1 MATRSGG
8 VIRATAHDAAD
19 GLAEEQVR
27 ALGRGVRGEDQARD
41 VDAFADHV
49 DGDEPARSIGVA
61 AGEALDPGVGLRF
74 IAEHHDRLLTGD
86 RAQQRARRAGV
97 GAVVAQDEPGG
108 VGDDSAGFGQE
119 RVGVAQHLRQQRGA
133 RVDRRSE
140 AARVVGRVQLVGEG
154 RDRLLGVHA
163 PAQRRVEQP
172 ERERTADVIADGLA
186 VPVDE
191 VGGAATLFVVA
202 DERNRPGIRA
212 KRRAGQGE
220 AVARAVE
227 RGAERGTPGR
237 GFARMM
243 DLVQHHERRARE
255 VVGEQ
260 IWRLGDL
267 LVGHDD
273 AVDVR

>member
-1 MATRSGG
+1 MHAGDDHPARLDLCVEWLEVGALGEAGRGLDVEGGADLVADLLAELDLDSLGAAHEGG
-8 VIRATAHDAAD
+8 VGGHEDRGEEVRRIIRATAHDAAD

-27 ALGRGVRGEDQARD
+27 ALGRRVRGEDQARD

-74 IAEHHDRLLTGD
+74 VAEHHDRLLTRD

-97 GAVVAQDEPGG
+97 RAVVAQDEPSR
-108 VGDDSAGFGQE
+108 VGNDSARFGQE
-119 RVGVAQHLRQQRGA
+119 CVGVAQHLGQQRGV

-172 ERERTADVIADGLA
+172 ERGDGRRRRGRPRRTRRRSRGRS
-186 VPVDE
+186 
-191 VGGAATLFVVA
+191 GAL
-202 DERNRPGIRA
+202 
-212 KRRAGQGE
+212 RRS
-220 AVARAVE
+220 
-227 RGAERGTPGR
+227 
-237 GFARMM
+237 
-243 DLVQHHERRARE
+243 
-255 VVGEQ
+255 
-260 IWRLGDL
+260 
-267 LVGHDD
+267 
-273 AVDVR
+273 